1 MKIEYSFGPH
11 AGEVDHI
18 PQNPLT
24 DLLVKSGVLKLI
36 QETAPKTIPV
46 CNAVNTKIPNYATP
60 QWEVCRDVNG
70 FALITLKAGRS
81 EFSYNGSAE
90 GVAFHFR
97 KAGFTC
103 PTDIIERF
111 VVLQRQ
117 PLAVAPSEAERNAK
131 EDTNQFPTG
140 GTWFPPEK
148 D

>member
-36 QETAPKTIPV
+36 QETAPKNNHPA
-46 CNAVNTKIPNYATP
+46 NAASAIIPNYPQP
-60 QWEVCRDVNG
+60 QWGVGRDVNG
-70 FALITLKAGRS
+70 FALITLKAGRA
-81 EFSYNGSAE
+81 EFNYNGSAD

-103 PTDIIERF
+103 PGEIIERF

-117 PLAVAPSEAERNAK
+117 PIAVAPSDEDRNAK
-131 EDTNQFPTG
+131 EDNSKFPTG
-140 GTWFPPEK
+140 GTWGLPK